1 MSNYNWSSYQS
12 ATGCTRYG
20 PAGAQALLTYL
31 EDMFPGQVSMG
42 ICNCRSVRG
51 GSSYSHHAECRA
63 YDEGFAV
70 FVGQTIGIK
79 TLELIG
85 PHGAAIG
92 CDHMIM
98 NHQPGASGRGDP
110 RIYSAR
116 SPQGRV
122 YTGSHAHKNHDH
134 IGLTRNSGLHL
145 TYATLVSVL
154 GPAIPEEGPAIPEE
168 GDDEMSLLGYDIG
181 KMGEPAV
188 KGLRSGVL
196 QAMLIDRG
204 YDLGTWGPNKDGVD
218 QSAGDDTRQAF
229 HDWKIS
235 EGITSAFSAGEGKI
249 GQYEYAAFHPEVKAV
264 GGDHPDK
271 DHSTLATKTELK
283 TEQRRIDNH
292 TADAKT
298 STPHS

>member
-1 MSNYNWSSYQS
+1 MRFNWATYRS
-12 ATGCTRYG
+12 ATGCTKYG
-20 PAGAQALLTYL
+20 PAGCRALLTYL
-31 EDMFPGQVSMG
+31 EDRFPDQVSMG

-79 TLELIG
+79 TLELVG
-85 PHGAAIG
+85 PHGASIG
-92 CDHMIM
+92 CDHMSM
-98 NHQPGASGRGDP
+98 THQPGASDRGDP

-122 YTGSHAHKNHDH
+122 YTGAHAHKNHNH

-154 GPAIPEEGPAIPEE
+154 GPAIPEEE
-168 GDDEMSLLGYDIG
+168 GDDDRLLQKGSKGQNVAELQKIMAERFNQQNGSWTPWAG
-181 KMGEPAV
+181 KSVFDGQPFQAGEDGGFGPTCDTNV
-188 KGLRSGVL
+188 KNVQGILGQAKTGV
-196 QAMLIDRG
+196 
-204 YDLGTWGPNKDGVD
+204 VD
-218 QSAGDDTRQAF
+218 QLLWDALVHHRYGS
-229 HDWKIS
+229 
-235 EGITSAFSAGEGKI
+235 
-249 GQYEYAAFHPEVKAV
+249 

-271 DHSTLATKTELK
+271 DHSTLATSAELK